1 MAAEGLAKEAA
12 AEAEAAE
19 AKAVAE
25 AEEVVGDGEAV
36 AIGITAR
43 KAVVKTET
51 TLLNSKTIP
60 ETTPEI
66 TVRACRV
73 C

>member
-1 MAAEGLAKEAA
+1 MAGEGAEEAA
-12 AEAEAAE
+12 AEAEAEAE
-19 AKAVAE
+19 AVA
-25 AEEVVGDGEAV
+25 AEDVVGDGEAV

-60 ETTPEI
+60 ETTPKPEI

>member
-1 MAAEGLAKEAA
+1 MAGEGAEAEA

-19 AKAVAE
+19 AEAVAV
-25 AEEVVGDGEAV
+25 EEVVGDGDAV

-43 KAVVKTET
+43 KAVPKIET
-51 TLLNSKTIP
+51 THPIPETIP

>member
-1 MAAEGLAKEAA
+1 MT
-12 AEAEAAE
+12 
-19 AKAVAE
+19 V
-25 AEEVVGDGEAV
+25 EEVVGDGEAV

-51 TLLNSKTIP
+51 TLAVKPGVTTLVRL
-60 ETTPEI
+60 ET
-66 TVRACRV
+66 TVRACRM

>member
-1 MAAEGLAKEAA
+1 MAGEGAEEAA
-12 AEAEAAE
+12 AEAEAEAE
-19 AKAVAE
+19 AVAE